1 MEGPADVRV
10 PLKAH
15 VALPAGCGG
24 INCDAEAGEKGTS
37 VSRDG
42 TCPAPFDDP
51 GEFMSEDERGRHL
64 RVPDACVIVRV
75 EIASTDAGRA
85 HAYERLARTGRRRIG
100 EILHSQVAHTVEPD
114 SFHLRLR
121 TPRDRERLWAG

>member
-1 MEGPADVRV
+1 MQSPADVRI
-10 PLKAH
+10 PPEAH

-24 INCDAEAGEKGTS
+24 INCDAETGEEGTS
-37 VSRDG
+37 VSREG

-51 GEFMSEDERGRHL
+51 GEFVSEDERGRHL

-100 EILHSQVAHTVEPD
+100 KTLHPQVARAVETD
-114 SFHLRLR
+114 ACHLRECTLPD
-121 TPRDRERLWAG
+121 TGRLSGD